1 MKQSVDVNASADKP
15 WVILVTG
22 QPGTGKTTLGK
33 QLAERYG
40 MPLITKDAFKERIF
54 DTLGYSDKTWS
65 LRVSAASHRIIDY
78 LVEQELA
85 AGRSVILESNFKP
98 EIDDQ
103 RFRRI
108 RDTHPSR
115 WIQVLC
121 WARGDVLFDR
131 YTARQHS
138 TERHAGHAESATTE
152 QTRTAIGTGRADLLR
167 MPDAT
172 LELDTTDLATIDYS
186 TLFSHLDEYRT
197 TTANSLPS
205 PTSHPNQAG

>member
-1 MKQSVDVNASADKP
+1 MDVNANADRP

-22 QPGTGKTTLGK
+22 HPGTGKTTLGK
-33 QLAERYG
+33 RLAERYG
-40 MPLITKDAFKERIF
+40 TPLITKDAFKERIF

-65 LRVSAASHRIIDY
+65 LKVSAASHRIIDY

-98 EIDDQ
+98 GIDDQ
-103 RFRRI
+103 RFGRI
-108 RDTHPSR
+108 RDAYPST

-138 TERHAGHAESATTE
+138 TERHPGHAESANPE
-152 QTRTAIGTGRADLLR
+152 QTRADLATGRADVLR
-167 MPDAT
+167 MPDVT
-172 LELDTTDLATIDYS
+172 LELDTTELSRIDYS
-186 TLFSHLDEYRT
+186 TLFSQIEDCRI
-197 TTANSLPS
+197 NNRRSS
-205 PTSHPNQAG
+205 